1 MKEESISED
10 NLLTASTEL
19 KTNENQTYQRRIIAT
34 CHCYSP
40 NFLSTTQRVGSLDII
55 SLAKR
60 LTVTAAIIYKADHL
74 LITQRTHPERLA
86 GLWEFPGGKVEEG
99 ESLEA
104 CLVRE
109 ITEELELK
117 ITDPNPF
124 VVVEHDYGDFE
135 IELHSFTA
143 NYDSGEIV
151 LHSHKN
157 AEWISV
163 NQLTQYEFAPA
174 DKPIV
179 QKLIKETNR

>member
-1 MKEESISED
+1 
-10 NLLTASTEL
+10 
-19 KTNENQTYQRRIIAT
+19 
-34 CHCYSP
+34 
-40 NFLSTTQRVGSLDII
+40 LSQKLI
-55 SLAKR
+55 
-60 LTVTAAIIYKADHL
+60 VTAAIIRKADQL
-74 LITQRTHPERLA
+74 LITQRSHPEKLA
-86 GLWEFPGGKVEEG
+86 GLWEFPGGKVEKG

-109 ITEELELK
+109 ISEELELN
-117 ITDPNPF
+117 IANLTPYL
-124 VVVEHDYGDFE
+124 VVEHDYGDFE